1 MGTAILTIDD
11 IASGNTPAIVDY
23 LNSKGITA
31 VMFAVGVNV
40 EKFYEEAIYVLRNGM
55 IVGNHS
61 YSHPAFSK
69 LTFEEAVADIEKN
82 EEVLNKLYK
91 DAGVRRIY
99 RPFRFPYGDKG
110 GKIAQDLQ
118 KYLAEKGYNK
128 LDDTKVPYEWWKKDG
143 HDKSIDTF
151 WTYDVEE
158 YRLSLEPDF
167 TVEDVW
173 KKMKNPSPAHATALL
188 GDDKHHII
196 LLHAHDETE
205 AIEPMYYKQFINY
218 MLDNGITF
226 DKPAFFTSSFH

>member
-143 HDKSIDTF
+143 HDKFIDTF

-205 AIEPMYYKQFINY
+205 AIEPMYYKQFIDY